1 MHKKF
6 DIEDYRQLLV
16 ILDDYD
22 NEASRIFET
31 LRKADTEAK
40 AKVLTYGKNSYIE
53 RLEWDYADK
62 DSICIRYYD
71 YGYDLYDSNTIYIPV
86 KIFGNDKLIQA
97 WVEEKIQEGLNKIKE
112 EQKLKK
118 SKVLEFELA
127 EYERLK
133 AKFENKI
140 NDDTGK

>member
-1 MHKKF
+1 MQKKF
-6 DIEDYRQLLV
+6 NVENYRQLLV

-22 NEASRIFET
+22 NEASRIFEA
-31 LRKADTEAK
+31 LRKADIEAGS
-40 AKVLTYGKNSYIE
+40 KVLTYGKNSYIE

-71 YGYDLYDSNTIYIPV
+71 NGYDLYDSNIIYIPV

-97 WVEEKIQEGLNKIKE
+97 WIEEKIQEGLNKIKE

-118 SKVLEFELA
+118 SRVLEFELA

-133 AKFENKI
+133 AKFEN
-140 NDDTGK
+140 TQS